1 MQINDVR
8 FYINKGDAEHRVI
21 TSPQATMEPVPPGIN
36 GLFTHTH
43 GLRGADAP
51 TEWRS
56 AEPLPTYQLMIR
68 LVTDGR
74 LDAYMT
80 YGTGFSPAELEAEA
94 RRFQLSYTPLLLGV
108 DAFDREHV
116 WQKLW
121 YAQRFMYTGRRLVDD
136 IDNMLWDLASRH
148 ACLPIYKLLGGCRE
162 KVPAYTNIGG
172 TTIDDLVQSAVMAR
186 ERGFIGG
193 KDHSYRGVKGN
204 IEMAKRLRETMGDDF
219 LLFHDPVESYTYDE
233 AVKVGRAM
241 EQYRYEWIEEPLQD
255 YDILGLKKLCDTL
268 DLKVLTLEWI
278 GAIGGQPFNTAP
290 YLAMGAADIVRQR
303 GIGITGQVKQAA
315 IAESFGVEVH
325 GGDHHVILATHN
337 DPVFEA
343 YMGLQPRPGDEELDC
358 RGKLVVEDGYMSV
371 AWSDKPVEEPDWDD
385 VERAAFKVIGSL
397 DS

>member
-1 MQINDVR
+1 MQITDVK
-8 FYINKGDAEHRVI
+8 FYLTQGDPEHRVI
-21 TSPQATMEPVPPGIN
+21 QSLQATMEPVPPGIN

-43 GLRGADAP
+43 GLRGADVP

-56 AEPLPTYQLMIR
+56 AEPLPSYDLILR
-68 LVTDGR
+68 LLTDGP

-80 YGTGFSPAELEAEA
+80 YGTGFSADELAAEA

-121 YAQRFMYTGRRLVDD
+121 YAQRFMYTGRQLVDN

-148 ACLPIYKLLGGCRE
+148 AQLPIYKLLGGCRE
-162 KVPAYTNIGG
+162 KVPAYRNIGG
-172 TTIDDLVQSAVMAR
+172 QTIDALVQSALDAR
-186 ERGFIGG
+186 EQGFVGG

-204 IEMAKRLRETMGDDF
+204 IEMAQKLRATMGDDF

-233 AVKVGRAM
+233 AVKVGRVM
-241 EQYRYEWIEEPLQD
+241 EQCGYEWIEEPLQD
-255 YDILGLKKLCDTL
+255 YDILGLKKLCATL

-290 YLAMGAADIVRQR
+290 YLALGAADIVRQR
-303 GIGITGQVKQAA
+303 GIGITGQLKQAA

-325 GGDHHVILATHN
+325 GGNHHVILATHN

-343 YMGLQPRPGDEELDC
+343 YMGLKPRPPDDELDC
-358 RGKLVVEDGYMSV
+358 RGTLVVEDGYMSV
-371 AWSDKPVEEPDWDD
+371 AWIDKAVEEPDWDE
-385 VERAAFKVIGSL
+385 VERTAAQVIGI
-397 DS
+397 